1 MNKFK
6 CVVFDLDGTLIDSTP
21 LLFNVYKQFLKKYDY
36 VGTKKEFELLNGPK
50 LDQIIIYLKNKYTL
64 TPSRLK
70 LKKYYDDQ
78 IKKIYRTKIGLNDGI
93 VNLLDFLKLNGYV
106 IGLATSNSKKYTT
119 SVLMKNNL
127 LDYFSFLVYGD
138 DVLIAKP
145 DPEIYKI
152 CTKRSGF
159 QKNEILVIEDSKNG
173 FNSAKNAGLTCKK
186 TIKFKLLEKWLL
198 KNNISP
204 KYEIVESKSCIVTV
218 KPSKNIILPN
228 IQKRINQTWN
238 KLQKDRIIKLSNNK
252 VLILNSI
259 IVKKGISHI
268 LSEFIDYK
276 NVISNR
282 INPKINLNLIQIG
295 VSGIIIL
302 KNNNSIYTIFSKR
315 NKNTTEYP
323 NYYELIPS
331 GNINQK
337 PMKNQKLKFNFDL
350 INEFVEET
358 GLNLKYI
365 KKISFLCII
374 KDKQNFVFDI
384 CNIIELNITKKNVLK
399 YFKSSEYSKPLFVPI
414 SLLPKFIE
422 KNHKKIVPTS
432 IGIIDYYLKKNKL
445 FN

>member
-6 CVVFDLDGTLIDSTP
+6 CIVFDLDGTLIDTTY
-21 LLFNVYKQFLKKYDY
+21 LLLNAYKEFLKKYGCI
-36 VGTKKEFELLNGPK
+36 GTKKEFELLNGPK
-50 LDQIIIYLKNKYTL
+50 LDQIIIYLKNTHSLK
-64 TPSRLK
+64 PSRLK
-70 LKKYYDDQ
+70 LKREYDEQ
-78 IKKIYRTKIGLNDGI
+78 IKKIYQTKIGLNDG
-93 VNLLDFLKLNGYV
+93 VVHLLNFLKLNGYV
-106 IGLATSNSKKYTT
+106 IGLATSNSKKNTT

-127 LDYFSFLVYGD
+127 LDYFSFFVYGD

-152 CTKRSGF
+152 CIKRSGF

-186 TIKFKLLEKWLL
+186 TIKFKLLENWLT

-204 KYEIVESKSCIVTV
+204 KYDIVESKSCIVTI
-218 KPSKNIILPN
+218 KSSKNIILPN
-228 IQKRINQTWN
+228 VQKRINQTWN
-238 KLQKDRIIKLSNNK
+238 KLQKDRIIKLSNHK

-259 IVKKGISHI
+259 ILKKGINYIS
-268 LSEFIDYK
+268 SEFTDYK

-295 VSGIIIL
+295 VSGIILL

-337 PMKNQKLKFNFDL
+337 PMKNKKLEFNFDL
-350 INEFVEET
+350 INEFIEET
-358 GLNLKYI
+358 GLNSKYI
-365 KKISFLCII
+365 KKIAFLCII

-384 CNIIELNITKKNVLK
+384 CNIIELNINKKNILK
-399 YFKSSEYSKPLFVPI
+399 HFKSSEYSKPLFVPI

-422 KNHKKIVPTS
+422 KNHNKIVPTS
-432 IGIIDYYLKKNKL
+432 IGIIDYYLKNK
-445 FN
+445 

>member
-6 CVVFDLDGTLIDSTP
+6 CIVFDLDGTLIDTNP
-21 LLFNVYKQFLKKYDY
+21 LLFNAYKSFLKKYDY

-50 LDQIIIYLKNKYTL
+50 LDQIITYLKKKYTL
-64 TPSRLK
+64 KPSRFK
-70 LKKYYDDQ
+70 LKKHYDDQ
-78 IKKIYRTKIGLNDGI
+78 IKKIYQTKIGLNDG
-93 VNLLDFLKLNGYV
+93 VVHLLNFLKLNGYV
-106 IGLATSNSKKYTT
+106 IGLATSNSKKNTT
-119 SVLMKNNL
+119 SVLIKNNL
-127 LDYFSFLVYGD
+127 VDYFSFFVYGD
-138 DVLIAKP
+138 DVVIAKP
-145 DPEIYKI
+145 NPEIYQI
-152 CTKRSGF
+152 CIKRSGF
-159 QKNEILVIEDSKNG
+159 QKNEIFVIEDSKNG
-173 FNSAKNAGLTCKK
+173 FDSAKNAGLVCKK
-186 TIKFKLLEKWLL
+186 TIKFKLLENWLS

-204 KYEIVESKSCIVTV
+204 KYEIMESKSCFVTV
-218 KPSKNIILPN
+218 KPSKNIISPN
-228 IQKRINQTWN
+228 MQKRINQTWN
-238 KLQKDRIIKLSNNK
+238 KLQKDRTIKLSNDK

-259 IVKKGISHI
+259 TLKKGIIYIS
-268 LSEFIDYK
+268 SQFIDYK

-295 VSGIIIL
+295 ISGIILL
-302 KNNNSIYTIFSKR
+302 KNNNSIYTIFSRR

-337 PMKNQKLKFNFDL
+337 PMKNKKLEFNFDL
-350 INEFVEET
+350 INEFIEET
-358 GLNLKYI
+358 GLNSKYI

-384 CNIIELNITKKNVLK
+384 CNIIELNINKKNILK
-399 YFKSSEYSKPLFVPI
+399 YFKSFEYSKPLFVPI

-432 IGIIDYYLKKNKL
+432 IGILDYYLKKNKL

>member
-6 CVVFDLDGTLIDSTP
+6 CIVFDLDGTLIDTTS
-21 LLFNVYKQFLKKYDY
+21 LLFNAYKEFLKKYGRT
-36 VGTKKEFELLNGPK
+36 GTKKEFELLNGPK
-50 LDQIIIYLKNKYTL
+50 LDQIIIYLKNTHSLK
-64 TPSRLK
+64 PSRLK
-70 LKKYYDDQ
+70 LKREYDEQ
-78 IKKIYRTKIGLNDGI
+78 IKKIYQTKINLNDGV
-93 VNLLDFLKLNGYV
+93 VNLLNFLKLNGYV
-106 IGLATSNSKKYTT
+106 IGLATSNSKKNTT

-127 LDYFSFLVYGD
+127 LDYFSFFVYGD

-152 CTKRSGF
+152 CIKRSGF

-186 TIKFKLLEKWLL
+186 TIKFKLLENWLT

-204 KYEIVESKSCIVTV
+204 KYDIVESKSCIVTI
-218 KPSKNIILPN
+218 KSSKNIILPN
-228 IQKRINQTWN
+228 VQKRINQTWN
-238 KLQKDRIIKLSNNK
+238 KLQKDRIIKLSNHK

-259 IVKKGISHI
+259 ILKKGINYIS
-268 LSEFIDYK
+268 SEFTDYK

-295 VSGIIIL
+295 VSGIILL

-337 PMKNQKLKFNFDL
+337 PMKNKKLEFNFDL
-350 INEFVEET
+350 INEFIEET
-358 GLNLKYI
+358 GLNSKYI
-365 KKISFLCII
+365 KKIAFLCII

-384 CNIIELNITKKNVLK
+384 CNIIELNINKKNILK
-399 YFKSSEYSKPLFVPI
+399 HFKSSEYSKPLFVPI

-432 IGIIDYYLKKNKL
+432 IGILDYYLKKNKL